1 MYSSHKEGN
10 KIILIYMHAYLEYL
24 TDNFLLFFH
33 YQLPYL
39 KAMQAGGM
47 IICMIHDM
55 FYISATI
62 LAREGPVLADSPTM
76 AIIWDF
82 SYITS
87 QPWTKFITVRISIT
101 KTKWI
106 WSIFSI
112 ENKAIKTVFL
122 ETINQSIFIDCFSN
136 RVLWIN

>member
-1 MYSSHKEGN
+1 MYSLHKEN
-10 KIILIYMHAYLEYL
+10 KIIHTGKHPRKLEYY

-76 AIIWDF
+76 AII
-82 SYITS
+82 
-87 QPWTKFITVRISIT
+87 
-101 KTKWI
+101 
-106 WSIFSI
+106 
-112 ENKAIKTVFL
+112 
-122 ETINQSIFIDCFSN
+122 
-136 RVLWIN
+136 